1 MINNTFSNNQS
12 KITKN
17 LSLSLSPLLQMD
29 WLLVQSIS
37 TTSLLLVSILIFF
50 SYKYII
56 KNLSRSES
64 NASTPPEASGAWPVI
79 GHLLVLA
86 GRELP
91 HKSLGALADKHG
103 PIFRLRLGV
112 RQVVVISSWEI
123 AKEIFTTHDM
133 SVSSRPP
140 ITASRLLGYNF
151 ILFAFSPYGP
161 YWREMRK
168 LSVLELLSNRRL
180 QLLKHVRGFEL
191 ATSLREL
198 HARVSSSGGPVELKQ
213 WVSDLTLNSVLQMV
227 VGKRGCGS
235 TSARRMQKAVRMLFR
250 YLGQFVVRDAFPL
263 LGWADL
269 GGYEKEMKKV
279 AAEMDLI
286 LDEWLHEHKRKRD
299 HRGRGRDRD
308 RDRDDG
314 GEAEEEDFMDVLLSL
329 RDEGEDFSGY
339 DSDTVIKSTCLA
351 MIAAGTDTTTV
362 TVTWAISLLLNNRQA
377 LNNVQKEL
385 NQVVSKERILPND
398 DELTKLVYLQAV
410 VKETLRL
417 YPAAPLSS
425 PRQFIANCNIGG
437 YQVPEGTWLIVNL
450 WKIHTDPRVWADPL
464 EFQPERFMTTHSHV
478 DVKGKDYELMPF
490 GSGRRG
496 CPGVNFGVQMVHST
510 LATLLHGFDVST
522 EDNVEVDMTESF
534 GLTNAKATPLR
545 VFLSPRL
552 SSDLFISS

>member
-1 MINNTFSNNQS
+1 
-12 KITKN
+12 
-17 LSLSLSPLLQMD
+17 
-29 WLLVQSIS
+29 
-37 TTSLLLVSILIFF
+37 
-50 SYKYII
+50 
-56 KNLSRSES
+56 
-64 NASTPPEASGAWPVI
+64 
-79 GHLLVLA
+79 
-86 GRELP
+86 
-91 HKSLGALADKHG
+91 
-103 PIFRLRLGV
+103 
-112 RQVVVISSWEI
+112 
-123 AKEIFTTHDM
+123 
-133 SVSSRPP
+133 
-140 ITASRLLGYNF
+140 
-151 ILFAFSPYGP
+151 
-161 YWREMRK
+161 
-168 LSVLELLSNRRL
+168 
-180 QLLKHVRGFEL
+180 
-191 ATSLREL
+191 
-198 HARVSSSGGPVELKQ
+198 
-213 WVSDLTLNSVLQMV
+213 
-227 VGKRGCGS
+227 
-235 TSARRMQKAVRMLFR
+235 MLFR

-299 HRGRGRDRD
+299 HRGRGRGRGRD

-314 GEAEEEDFMDVLLSL
+314 GEADEEDFMDVLLSL

-464 EFQPERFMTTHSHV
+464 EFRPERFITTHSHV

-534 GLTNAKATPLR
+534 GLTNAKATPLH

-552 SSDLFISS
+552 SPDLFISS